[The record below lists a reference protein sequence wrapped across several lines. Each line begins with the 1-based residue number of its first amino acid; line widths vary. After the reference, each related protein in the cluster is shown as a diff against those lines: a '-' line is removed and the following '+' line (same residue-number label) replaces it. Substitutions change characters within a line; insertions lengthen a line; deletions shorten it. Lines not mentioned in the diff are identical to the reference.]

1 MHYGNIKN
9 YDIADGEGVR
19 VTRSAVDVQIVVKG
33 VFNLKHGISAMEK
46 NIQRKRKI
54 N

>member
-1 MHYGNIKN
+1 MYYGNIKN

-19 VTRSAVDVQIVVKG
+19 VKG
-33 VFNLKHGISAMEK
+33 AFNLKHGISAMEK

>member
-19 VTRSAVDVQIVVKG
+19 VDVQIVVKG